1 MKKIL
6 VYLVSLYILL
16 INFNSPLTAREKVQI
31 EFSFGAP
38 KTIVSEDASAEK
50 FKDLYYVYDIIPLI
64 QSPNTERSNLGLV
77 KSSVFRESKIENV
90 NSRLGF
96 EYRLFRMFGLG
107 ASYNQSIV
115 TVTNVLPGDYL
126 ILYSLGLPPETPKST
141 PPEVS
146 NFSTLNSRDLRS
158 TITTAEVEASVHLL
172 PNARQFD
179 PFIRLGYGTAIRGV
193 SGSSQK
199 FSYTA
204 GIRYIYNDRFSI
216 SLEYYKGDLL
226 GNLGRTDFVVE
237 RGGRVG
243 LGIYF

>member
-1 MKKIL
+1 
-6 VYLVSLYILL
+6 
-16 INFNSPLTAREKVQI
+16 
-31 EFSFGAP
+31 
-38 KTIVSEDASAEK
+38 
-50 FKDLYYVYDIIPLI
+50 
-64 QSPNTERSNLGLV
+64 LV

-126 ILYSLGLPPETPKST
+126 IFYSLGLPPETPKNT
-141 PPEVS
+141 PPEAS

-158 TITTAEVEASVHLL
+158 TISTAEVEASVHLL
-172 PNARQFD
+172 PNAKQFD